1 MPVKRIDAF
10 RFLFQGPVRNHPSR
24 SARTA
29 LEIATQDTPRRTA
42 FGVVIN
48 TFPGVSFQVA
58 EAAMLL
64 DAAQAMGYATCSYQK
79 QCNSIDSYDI

>member
-1 MPVKRIDAF
+1 MPHRAPPGGGTVIMSI
-10 RFLFQGPVRNHPSR
+10 G

-29 LEIATQDTPRRTA
+29 LEIATHYTTRRKA

-48 TFPGVSFQVA
+48 TFQGVSFQVA